1 MHYYRSSAQQNNQ
14 VSDFDIGFSRNISKI
29 SAGWKLARLLWE
41 KIHQKFVDFLLVKI
55 LRNPEEQSS
64 SERQFFV
71 IGHILIAGHY
81 VTNYVHNYI
90 STKTVQILQIL
101 T

>member
-14 VSDFDIGFSRNISKI
+14 VSDFDIGFLGMSKI
-29 SAGWKLARLLWE
+29 STSWKLARLLWE

-71 IGHILIAGHY
+71 IGHILIAGY